1 MVPMSGERTCP
12 SCGASMQEGQDW
24 CLRCGT
30 AASRSARTAPGW
42 RSAALALGA
51 TAALAL
57 GAAAAAYAALEQHPA
72 RRPPAPVAQ
81 TPPVTS
87 STVPPTGSSPSTIPG
102 TGTIPETVPP
112 AGTRLPSLPR
122 GPRTLN
128 TPSGIPQIPSS
139 TPTPRGD
146 KQGGAANG
154 REGGAK
160 GSGGTNSRGNGRSR
174 GNGGASHHQG
184 GEPEEGAGGQSGP
197 EGEAGG
203 EGEKRHKQALP
214 ILLDT
219 NAAEVYNPESLPPT
233 RFGDPSLAIDG
244 EATTAWGVELEPAQ
258 APAVEVGLALNL
270 NATLKVVK
278 LSLVTETPGMT
289 VQVYGTSDRTLP
301 ASLSSTSWVRLS
313 HAHLVKR
320 RRATIELQ
328 EATKRFRRLLIWIV
342 KAPTS
347 SNGQLTGGE
356 VKINEVQLYEPR

>member
-1 MVPMSGERTCP
+1 MSGERTCP

-30 AASRSARTAPGW
+30 AANGSARTAPGW

-72 RRPPAPVAQ
+72 RRPRTPVAQ

-87 STVPPTGSSPSTIPG
+87 STVPPTTSEPG
-102 TGTIPETVPP
+102 TTTPETVPP
-112 AGTRLPSLPR
+112 ARTHLPSLPP

-139 TPTPRGD
+139 SPTPRGNEE
-146 KQGGAANG
+146 GGALNG
-154 REGGAK
+154 REGHG
-160 GSGGTNSRGNGRSR
+160 GNGGRNR
-174 GNGGASHHQG
+174 PNNGRHGGKGGASHHQG

-203 EGEKRHKQALP
+203 EGEKQHKQALP

-219 NAAEVYNPESLPPT
+219 NAAEIYNPESLPAT

-258 APAVEVGLALNL
+258 APAVDVGLALDL
-270 NATLKVVK
+270 NATLKIVK

-289 VQVYGTSDRTLP
+289 VQVYGTRDRTLP

-313 HAHLVKR
+313 HVHLVKR

-328 EATKRFRRLLIWIV
+328 EATKRFRQLLIWIA
-342 KAPTS
+342 KAPTAS
-347 SNGQLTGGE
+347 SGQFTGGE
-356 VKINEVQLYEPR
+356 VKVNEVQLYEPR